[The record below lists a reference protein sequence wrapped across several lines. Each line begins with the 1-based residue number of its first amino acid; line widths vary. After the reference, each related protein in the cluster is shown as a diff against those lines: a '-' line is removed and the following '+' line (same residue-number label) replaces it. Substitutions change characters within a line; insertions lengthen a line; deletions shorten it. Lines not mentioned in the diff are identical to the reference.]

1 MWCAE
6 EHSEDGNGDGNDT
19 WNEMRGE
26 GEESEGA
33 RCEGEGHRGR
43 VHSVLTILF
52 LFYHKDVEF
61 FFGNC
66 FFGIIIYFLVYSYS
80 KK

>member
-52 LFYHKDVEF
+52 LFHKDVEI

-66 FFGIIIYFLVYSYS
+66 FFGIIIYFLVLYSYS